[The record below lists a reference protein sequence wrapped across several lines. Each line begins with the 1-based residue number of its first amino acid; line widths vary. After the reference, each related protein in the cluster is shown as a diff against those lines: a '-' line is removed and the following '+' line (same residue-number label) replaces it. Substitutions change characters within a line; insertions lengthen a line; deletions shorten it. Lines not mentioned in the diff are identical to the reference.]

1 MLFDCRRKY
10 AELTLIQGQ
19 NIHQHKINMK
29 EYPMNIDTEKSSTT
43 FPKKHMEILQKHK
56 LRIDILRIVT
66 QPPLSRE
73 GLRDDPKNVPV

>member
-1 MLFDCRRKY
+1 
-10 AELTLIQGQ
+10 
-19 NIHQHKINMK
+19 
-29 EYPMNIDTEKSSTT
+29 MNIDTEKSSTT

-73 GLRDDPKNVPV
+73 GLRDDPKNVTV